1 MSIARTVQTFLQA
14 NDISY
19 EVLPHRR
26 TGASRETAHTLHIP
40 AERMAKAVILGDKQ
54 GYLMAVLPSSRHVD
68 VQELSQKL
76 GRDLAVVPEYRLG
89 VLFEDCAFGAV
100 PPLGFAYGMPTVVD
114 YCLVDQPEIYFEAG
128 DHEDVIH
135 VGGSQFSE
143 ILRKAEHAEFCQ

>member
-1 MSIARTVQTFLQA
+1 MSIAHTVQTFLQA
-14 NDISY
+14 NKISY

-26 TGASRETAHTLHIP
+26 TRASRETAHTLHVP
-40 AERMAKAVILGDKQ
+40 AERMAKAVILGDRQ

-68 VQELSQKL
+68 VQELSQTL

-114 YCLVDQPEIYFEAG
+114 DCLVDQPEIYFEAG
-128 DHEDVIH
+128 DHEDVIRID
-135 VGGSQFSE
+135 GEQFRE
-143 ILRKAEHAEFCQ
+143 ILSKAEHAQFCL

>member
-1 MSIARTVQTFLQA
+1 MSIAHTVQAFLQTNEIA
-14 NDISY
+14 Y

-26 TGASRETAHTLHIP
+26 TAASKETADALHVP
-40 AERMAKAVILGDKQ
+40 AERMAKAVILGDKK

-68 VQELSQKL
+68 VQELSQTL

-114 YCLVDQPEIYFEAG
+114 DCLVNQPEIYFEAG
-128 DHEDVIH
+128 DHEKVIRIS
-135 VGGSQFSE
+135 GKEFQQA
-143 ILRKAEHAEFCQ
+143 LRKVKRAEFCQ